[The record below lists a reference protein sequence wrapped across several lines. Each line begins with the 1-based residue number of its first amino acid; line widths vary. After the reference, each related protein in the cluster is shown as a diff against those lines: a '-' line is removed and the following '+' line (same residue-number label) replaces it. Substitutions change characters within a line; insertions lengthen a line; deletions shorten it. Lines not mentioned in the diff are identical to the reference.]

1 MKTTTRIDENTGD
14 KHITVDIG
22 SEYTYGDWTLYEAAD
37 IEAQIRKMPGCDI
50 EGYVLKSGT
59 QLLAKHLGKSVGT
72 YVFSKNKAVT
82 APAKQVKQ
90 VKQAKQVKQVKQV
103 KQAAAAASKAQTFRK
118 KKSVI
123 NKEG

>member
-37 IEAQIRKMPGCDI
+37 IEAQIRKMPGCDV

-59 QLLAKHLGKSVGT
+59 RLLAKHLGKSVGT
-72 YVFSKNKAVT
+72 YVFSKNKTVT
-82 APAKQVKQ
+82 APAKQDVSKT
-90 VKQAKQVKQVKQV
+90 QA
-103 KQAAAAASKAQTFRK
+103 SRK